1 MAISLWQDQSM
12 PNESAMQIR
21 RATGDDSIE
30 IVAIWQ
36 RIAAERVHSAIDVPW
51 TVEEERKYI
60 NSLSSREVVYLATTE
75 AGEIVGFQSLDLW
88 EPTITSM
95 KHVAQIGTFLL
106 PEWRRHGVGQLL
118 FATTQEFAKNAGYE
132 KAVIQVRAS
141 NRAAQSYYRQLGFR
155 ACGRLKRQVRID
167 GEEDDEILMELF
179 F

>member
-1 MAISLWQDQSM
+1 MPKEPAIR
-12 PNESAMQIR
+12 IR
-21 RATGDDSIE
+21 RATGNDSVQ

-36 RIAAERVHSAIDVPW
+36 KIAAERIHSAIDVPW
-51 TVEEERKYI
+51 TVEDERKYI
-60 NSLSSREVVYLATTE
+60 DSLSPREVVHLATTE

-106 PEWRRHGVGQLL
+106 PEWRRHGVGKVL
-118 FATTQEFAKNAGYE
+118 FATTQEFAKNAGYD

-141 NRAAQSYYRQLGFR
+141 NHAAQSFYRQLGFR

-167 GEEDDEILMELF
+167 GEEDDEIFMELF

>member
-1 MAISLWQDQSM
+1 MPKEPAIR
-12 PNESAMQIR
+12 IR
-21 RATGDDSIE
+21 RATGNDSVQ

-51 TVEEERKYI
+51 TVEDERKYI
-60 NSLSSREVVYLATTE
+60 DSLTPREVVHLATTE
-75 AGEIVGFQSLDLW
+75 SGEIVGFQSLDLW

-106 PEWRRHGVGQLL
+106 PEWRRHGVGKVL
-118 FATTQEFAKNAGYE
+118 FATTQEFAKNADYD

-141 NRAAQSYYRQLGFR
+141 NHAAQSYYRQLGFR

-167 GEEDDEILMELF
+167 GEEDDEIFMELF

>member
-1 MAISLWQDQSM
+1 MPKEPAIR
-12 PNESAMQIR
+12 IR
-21 RATGDDSIE
+21 RATGNDSVQ
-30 IVAIWQ
+30 IVEIWQ

-60 NSLSSREVVYLATTE
+60 NSLSPREVIHLATTE

-88 EPTITSM
+88 EPMITSM

-106 PEWRRHGVGQLL
+106 PEWRRHGVGKAL
-118 FATTQEFAKNAGYE
+118 FVMTQEFARKAGYD

-141 NRAAQSYYRQLGFR
+141 NQAAQRFYRHLGFG

-167 GEEDDEILMELF
+167 GDEDDEILMELF

>member
-1 MAISLWQDQSM
+1 M
-12 PNESAMQIR
+12 PKDAGIRIR
-21 RATGDDSIE
+21 RATGNDSAQ
-30 IVAIWQ
+30 IVAIRQ
-36 RIAAERVHSAIDVPW
+36 KIAAERVHSAIDVPW

-60 NSLSSREVVYLATTE
+60 NSLSPREAVYVATTE

-106 PEWRRHGVGQLL
+106 SEWRRRGVGKAL
-118 FATTQEFAKNAGYE
+118 FKTTQEFARNADYV

-141 NRAAQSYYRQLGFR
+141 NQAAQRFYRQLGFR